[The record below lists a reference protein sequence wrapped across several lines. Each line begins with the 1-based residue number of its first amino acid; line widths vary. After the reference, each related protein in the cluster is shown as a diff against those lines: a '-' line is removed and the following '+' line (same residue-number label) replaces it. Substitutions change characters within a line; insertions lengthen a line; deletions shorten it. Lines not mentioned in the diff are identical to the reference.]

1 MFIFII
7 ININLLNAHF
17 YVRTMNIITA
27 LLFIF
32 EGFAFKGFAM
42 VCGKPQ

>member
-17 YVRTMNIITA
+17 YVRTMNIIIA
-27 LLFIF
+27 LLLIF
-32 EGFAFKGFAM
+32 EGFAFKVFPM
-42 VCGKPQ
+42 VYGKPQ